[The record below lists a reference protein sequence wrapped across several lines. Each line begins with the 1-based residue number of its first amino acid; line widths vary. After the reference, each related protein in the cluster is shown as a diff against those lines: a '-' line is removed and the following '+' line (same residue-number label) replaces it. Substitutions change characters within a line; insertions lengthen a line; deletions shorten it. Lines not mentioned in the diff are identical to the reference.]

1 MRIMSEKRTIEL
13 TINMNSI
20 DSISNDL
27 FKLGV
32 RNGDILLV
40 HTSLS
45 SLGWVCGGAQAVLM
59 ALKQAVGNSGTLVMP
74 AHSGGISDPAEWSN
88 PPVPKEWIEK
98 IYESMPAFDVDLSL
112 TRGMGR
118 I

>member
-1 MRIMSEKRTIEL
+1 MRIMSEQRTIEL

-20 DSISNDL
+20 DSIYNDL

-59 ALKQAVGNSGTLVMP
+59 ALNKL
-74 AHSGGISDPAEWSN
+74 
-88 PPVPKEWIEK
+88 
-98 IYESMPAFDVDLSL
+98 
-112 TRGMGR
+112 
-118 I
+118 